1 MRHIIIVLF
10 LLPFVAF
17 GQYPINVRNIQTGY
31 QTSGEGLFFR
41 GNGYPNYKPPS
52 GVLRRHGTFMHVD
65 TVGVR
70 IWAYMQDT
78 TNADSGW
85 VKIFPIDVPPA
96 VLNGEVVGPIA
107 NNKLGIVDRVRFD
120 ITYTPPFDTLG
131 VMWFDANSETVN
143 AIINGGTRYQLGEE
157 LFYPIIINKSGS
169 AILKGQLVMVDPVT
183 PISGDHIRV
192 VPAVNNGT
200 YPSTTIMGVA
210 ASQIENDAT
219 GLITWFG
226 YVSELK
232 QSEIAQT
239 GITLD
244 IGDILYPST
253 TQPGKYTD
261 IAPSSPSHKSSIALV
276 VRKPNGNN
284 NNITILVRPWL
295 APKLDDLSDVDV
307 TGRTINSGLL
317 WNGVKWKATT
327 KSIPTIA
334 TGNEDYLVKFT
345 GTDVPTGEITIGNSV
360 VKESTG
366 SIGIDITPTE
376 KLDVN
381 GTLRVRNTNKPV
393 TTTKLLG
400 VNDNGVVQEVSVSSG
415 LTNNSLVITGNT
427 DLSFTGSTSP
437 VTLNSSTGTDV
448 TITAGSNVTLSQTGN
463 NLTISS
469 TNSGGTV
476 TGTGDV
482 NKIPKWTTTTALG
495 NSVIEESA
503 AGDIGIGKTPDA
515 GFKLDVNGT
524 TRSTQFTIKTS
535 SQSTTMNNFAPT
547 GSPGFNLW
555 IGGGG
560 QSSVWS
566 TPTSNEGS
574 YNVSLG
580 SGALLAN
587 TFGSF
592 NLGMGADALKANTTG
607 TNNVAIGA
615 NALLANDIA
624 SNNLAIGASAL
635 RNYAIVTTGGG
646 TGNNTAI
653 GGSALTSLVKDVA
666 TSVAGNTAIGA
677 SAMIFTKNSDANT
690 AIGVNAM
697 RHSEGQSNVAIGNA
711 SLFGTDPNPTGTPR
725 YRTGVL
731 DNVAIG
737 SGTIQTFGTASTL
750 GNINIS
756 SNVAIGRNAANTVSN
771 NRALTRGIYIG
782 AYTGVSAGTTD
793 VTNEIVIGSGT
804 SGVSNLGNGS
814 NTTTIGNSSTTA
826 TYIPAGNMRIG
837 STVAPTER
845 LDVTGTARAT
855 RLAVNTSGQIMSIN
869 NYYPSGSSGNNVFL
883 GNGGQSQTSASN
895 QNIGIGVGSLFAVT
909 SGYYNTAIGALSLT
923 AANSGHSNTGI
934 GSQSLLSLTS
944 GSKNFGIG
952 TGALQNITTQEDNLA
967 IGHVAGQ
974 ALNNTSDGTAN
985 TFIGTAAA
993 QYLTSGSYNLIMGW
1007 EASKEVVTAS
1017 ALATSV
1023 KTSILLGARASA
1035 KSNGD
1040 ENEIVIGVNGQGNG
1054 SNTTTIGN
1062 GSTTATIIPA
1072 GKLGVGIIPKSSFQI
1087 YDPTTNPVIWL
1098 SGGTVTHPFT
1108 SLPLNP
1114 VVESNVTA
1122 IFAQRSSVTGGAQ
1135 FNGLSANGNAG
1146 TAAIDFQ
1153 GYLGSESP
1161 DNDAVSLLLRAWKL
1175 DATTGG
1181 RTPMT
1186 GSNKV
1191 LRVATGNTSLIEV
1204 QGDGKVGIG
1213 TTTPSALLHVN
1224 GSFRVSDAALAAAPN
1239 FNATRIAAVDNDGD
1253 LRSIAI
1259 GSGLAL
1265 DPTTQ
1270 TLSATGGAAG
1280 TVTVSGS
1287 PASGQVAVWAS
1298 ASAIGG
1304 QTSLNVNQGGTG
1316 ATTQQAAINA
1326 LSGSVTSGQ
1335 YLRGNGTNVVMSALS
1350 AGDLTGTIPTGV
1362 LGNSTLNVGTTSI
1375 ALNRASG
1382 SQSLTGISSLVMPN
1396 AAGNTTITP
1405 AATSGSIT
1413 ITLPATTGTVI
1424 TNADNGTVTGTM
1436 IANGTVSL
1444 GAASATPSGDVT
1456 GILPPA
1462 NGGTG
1467 LSSAT
1472 GYIKGTGAAYT
1483 VVNTIPVSEGGTG
1496 LGAVNSNGL
1505 VLFNNNTTS
1514 TDAYTRQTPSLYT
1527 ASTANPIVWDVNY
1540 RSSGIY
1546 RITNNS
1552 TTNISNVTVSNF
1564 VTGGI
1569 YAFHIQNASN
1579 TIQITVTWPTNFKDL
1594 TASTNYGTRVYT
1606 TPSIITCY
1614 HDGSQFVCE

>member
-10 LLPFVAF
+10 LLPIVAF

-41 GNGYPNYKPPS
+41 GNGYPNYTPTDS
-52 GVLRRHGTFMHVD
+52 LRRHGTFMHID
-65 TVGVR
+65 TVNVR
-70 IWAYMQDT
+70 IWTYMQDS

-85 VKIFPIDVPPA
+85 VKIFPINVPPA

-210 ASQIENDAT
+210 ASQIENDST

-253 TQPGKYTD
+253 TQPGRYTD

-295 APKLDDLSDVDV
+295 APKLDDLSDVNV
-307 TGRTINSGLL
+307 TGRIINSGLL

-327 KSIPTIA
+327 NQIPTIA
-334 TGNEDYLVKFT
+334 TGNEDYLVKFK
-345 GTDVPTGEITIGNSV
+345 GTDVATGEITIGNSV

-400 VNDNGVVQEVSVSSG
+400 VNDNGVVQEVSVPSG
-415 LTNNSLVITGNT
+415 LSGNSLVITGNT
-427 DLSFTGSTSP
+427 DLSFTGTTSP

-448 TITAGSNVTLSQTGN
+448 TITAGSNVSLSQTGN

-495 NSVIEESA
+495 NSVIQESS
-503 AGDIGIGKTPDA
+503 DNIGIGKVPT
-515 GFKLDVNGT
+515 FKLDVAGDALINGA
-524 TRSTQFTIKTS
+524 R
-535 SQSTTMNNFAPT
+535 
-547 GSPGFNLW
+547 
-555 IGGGG
+555 IG
-560 QSSVWS
+560 
-566 TPTSNEGS
+566 
-574 YNVSLG
+574 LG
-580 SGALLAN
+580 SGGITTNLA
-587 TFGSF
+587 FGNNSL
-592 NLGMGADALKANTTG
+592 NANTTG

-615 NALLANDIA
+615 NALLTNDIA

-653 GGSALTSLVKDVA
+653 GGSALNSLVKDVA
-666 TSVAGNTAIGA
+666 ASVAGNTAIGG
-677 SAMIFTKNSDANT
+677 SAMIFTKNSNENT
-690 AIGVNAM
+690 AVGVNAM
-697 RHSEGQSNVAIGNA
+697 RHSEGEANVAIGNA
-711 SLFGTDPNPTGTPR
+711 SLASTDPNPNLPR

-731 DNVAIG
+731 NNVTIG
-737 SGTIQTFGTASTL
+737 AGTLQTFGTAGTA
-750 GNINIS
+750 GNIDIS
-756 SNVAIGRNAANTVSN
+756 SNVAIGRSAANTVSN

-782 AYTGVSAGTTD
+782 AYSGVSAGTTD

-804 SGVSNLGNGS
+804 SGASNSGNGS

-826 TYIPAGNMRIG
+826 TYVPAGNMRIG

-845 LDVTGTARAT
+845 LDVTGTAKAT
-855 RLAVNTSGQIMSIN
+855 MLAVNTNGFLTNIN
-869 NYYPSGSSGNNVFL
+869 NYYALGSEGDNIWI
-883 GNGGQSQTSASN
+883 GNGGQSSTWSTLTYQGSYNVSLGGGALFNNSTGFGNMAIGSRSLQLNTIGSDNVGVGNQTLGVNVSGYQNVAIGSQAMFYNNSGEENVAIGFGAFFNSN
-895 QNIGIGVGSLFAVT
+895 SRSNVGIGYGVQYAKTTGGFDVAIGWNAGRYQTVTWGTEVTNSSESVYIGAAAYPGKNNATNMIVIGAGAVGNGDNTITIGRAAREGVSATLGTYLPAGSLFLKGT
-909 SGYYNTAIGALSLT
+909 PPAIA
-923 AANSGHSNTGI
+923 SNTNQLLLRNTSSGASLGEISSLI
-934 GSQSLLSLTS
+934 GSATGQVLKWDGSKWYAGTDEGGSGATGLTS
-944 GSKNFGIG
+944 LNGLSASVQTFTQGAGISISSVSP
-952 TGALQNITTQEDNLA
+952 THTFALT
-967 IGHVAGQ
+967 GQ
-974 ALNNTSDGTAN
+974 ALALHNLGTNGLIAR
-985 TFIGTAAA
+985 TGAGTVAAR
-993 QYLTSGSYNLIMGW
+993 TITGGSNI
-1007 EASKEVVTAS
+1007 SVT
-1017 ALATSV
+1017 
-1023 KTSILLGARASA
+1023 
-1035 KSNGD
+1035 NGD
-1040 ENEIVIGVNGQGNG
+1040 GVSGNPTIAITGTIPITNGGTGNTNG
-1054 SNTTTIGN
+1054 SAATLTTARTIQTN
-1062 GSTTATIIPA
+1062 LGSTTAA
-1072 GKLGVGIIPKSSFQI
+1072 SF
-1087 YDPTTNPVIWL
+1087 D
-1098 SGGTVTHPFT
+1098 G
-1108 SLPLNP
+1108 
-1114 VVESNVTA
+1114 
-1122 IFAQRSSVTGGAQ
+1122 
-1135 FNGLSANGNAG
+1135 SAN
-1146 TAAIDFQ
+1146 
-1153 GYLGSESP
+1153 
-1161 DNDAVSLLLRAWKL
+1161 
-1175 DATTGG
+1175 
-1181 RTPMT
+1181 
-1186 GSNKV
+1186 
-1191 LRVATGNTSLIEV
+1191 
-1204 QGDGKVGIG
+1204 
-1213 TTTPSALLHVN
+1213 
-1224 GSFRVSDAALAAAPN
+1224 
-1239 FNATRIAAVDNDGD
+1239 
-1253 LRSIAI
+1253 
-1259 GSGLAL
+1259 
-1265 DPTTQ
+1265 
-1270 TLSATGGAAG
+1270 
-1280 TVTVSGS
+1280 
-1287 PASGQVAVWAS
+1287 
-1298 ASAIGG
+1298 
-1304 QTSLNVNQGGTG
+1304 
-1316 ATTQQAAINA
+1316 
-1326 LSGSVTSGQ
+1326 
-1335 YLRGNGTNVVMSALS
+1335 
-1350 AGDLTGTIPTGV
+1350 
-1362 LGNSTLNVGTTSI
+1362 
-1375 ALNRASG
+1375 
-1382 SQSLTGISSLVMPN
+1382 
-1396 AAGNTTITP
+1396 ITP
-1405 AATSGSIT
+1405 G
-1413 ITLPATTGTVI
+1413 
-1424 TNADNGTVTGTM
+1424 
-1436 IANGTVSL
+1436 
-1444 GAASATPSGDVT
+1444 VT
-1456 GILPPA
+1456 GILPVA

-1467 LSSAT
+1467 LNSAT

-1579 TIQITVTWPTNFKDL
+1579 TIQITVQWPTNFKDL

-1606 TPSIITCY
+1606 TPTIITCY
-1614 HDGSQFVCE
+1614 YDGTQFVCE